1 MSSEQKYTADKRT
14 ISAIQQDF
22 SNALNDVERERQIF
36 NALCINYTAAYCCDL
51 IADRMEPIKQK
62 NFSHCA
68 QQKDN
73 IHDPFC
79 YSEWVRHAYETFVI
93 KESAP
98 DYMEVF
104 DAQNLMRRLQKQ
116 ESFVYR
122 HRTLPNGAGM
132 EYFETTVVRLYAEQ
146 NSFKVI
152 VGYRPIDD
160 IIAEE
165 KKHQETERERL
176 RLAYELAE
184 SANEAKT
191 TFLLN
196 MSHDIRTPMNAI
208 LGYAQLMKN
217 RLIDPELLHYRDMI
231 EQSGNLLL
239 SIINNVLDMARIE
252 SGQMEL
258 DKNYHTTGDV
268 GSSVCSMFETEAKE
282 KNLTLK
288 HTVDIKH
295 PHIICDKT
303 KMQEILTNIVSNA
316 VKYTPP
322 GGKIIVATRELPS
335 EKEGYVNIETSVEDT
350 GIGMSTDFLPHL
362 FDSFSRERNS
372 TASKVSGSGLGMP
385 IVKSLVDLMDGRI
398 DVESELGK
406 GSKFTVT
413 IPHKIAET
421 VYYEKT
427 VSSDTE
433 VCTDFSGI
441 HILLAEDNELNAE
454 IAMAILEDMGFIV
467 ERAEDGVICVAKLEQ
482 SAPKT
487 YDLILMDVQMP
498 NMDGYEATQIIRA
511 LPDKERAEIPIVAMT
526 ANAFA
531 ADRKK
536 AFEMG
541 MNEHITKPIDVVKVR
556 ETLASVLV

>member
-1 MSSEQKYTADKRT
+1 MSSEQKNTADNKE

-22 SNALNDVERERQIF
+22 SNALEDVERERQIF
-36 NALCINYTAAYCCDL
+36 NALCVNYTAAYCCDL

-62 NFSHCA
+62 NFSHSA
-68 QQKDN
+68 QQKD
-73 IHDPFC
+73 HMQDQFC

-93 KESAP
+93 KETAP

-104 DAQNLMRRLQKQ
+104 DAPNIMRRLQKE

-132 EYFETTVVRLYAEQ
+132 EYFETTVVRLYADQ

-165 KKHQETERERL
+165 KKHQETEKERL

-184 SANEAKT
+184 SANESKT

-217 RLIDPELLHYRDMI
+217 RLTDPELLHYRDMI

-258 DKNYHTTGDV
+258 DKNYHNTGDV
-268 GSSVCSMFETEAKE
+268 GSSVCSMFETEARE

-322 GGKIIVATRELPS
+322 GGEITVATRELPC
-335 EKEGYVNIETSVEDT
+335 EIEGYVNIETSVEDT
-350 GIGMSTDFLPHL
+350 GIGMSKDFLPHL
-362 FDSFSRERNS
+362 FDSFSRERNT
-372 TASKVSGSGLGMP
+372 TASKVPGSGLGMP
-385 IVKSLVDLMDGRI
+385 IVKSLVDLMGGRLV
-398 DVESELGK
+398 VESELGK

-413 IPHKIAET
+413 IPHKIAES

-433 VCTDFSGI
+433 ICTDFSGI

-454 IAMAILEDMGFIV
+454 IAIAILEDMGFAV

-498 NMDGYEATQIIRA
+498 NMDGYEATRMIRS

-531 ADRKK
+531 EDRKK

-541 MNEHITKPIDVVKVR
+541 MNEHITKPIDVEKVR
-556 ETLASVLV
+556 KTLASILG